1 MECDSIV
8 DSFNKDINDKPFA
21 KNPVDSNKDIA
32 KARVTKGYA
41 VAEWKGAIRFW
52 IFRRSYFLS

>member
-41 VAEWKGAIRFW
+41 VAEWKGAIRF
-52 IFRRSYFLS
+52 